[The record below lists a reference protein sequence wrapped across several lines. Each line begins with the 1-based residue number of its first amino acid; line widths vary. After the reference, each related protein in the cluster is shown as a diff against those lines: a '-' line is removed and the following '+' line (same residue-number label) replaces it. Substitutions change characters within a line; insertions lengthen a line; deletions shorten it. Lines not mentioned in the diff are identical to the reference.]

1 MRVVREQPEKYFCAH
16 LFNAVGQLWV
26 VYSSGISLVRMD
38 GEVENSRKYVE
49 EAIAKECHG
58 MTSAPIY
65 FPFLALLG
73 PSRGHTRSP
82 PGHSEPYISS

>member
-26 VYSSGISLVRMD
+26 VYLPGISPVRID

-49 EAIAKECHG
+49 EAIAKEDLYSEIEFDGCGAMVPVITVHDIAPCHC
-58 MTSAPIY
+58 
-65 FPFLALLG
+65 F
-73 PSRGHTRSP
+73 
-82 PGHSEPYISS
+82 